1 MATGEWQPKHKTE
14 STATLVAAGGSHSS
28 TDKWTI
34 HSAEAV
40 CDSGGGKA
48 ARGRGR
54 CLSASGGC
62 DRRGAMPTSD
72 EGKWL
77 TAGVIHS
84 CGPVLA
90 FGPDGG
96 MRRAVAVGSWHF
108 GRHRCFFCWDL
119 RRTLLCFSSVCV
131 FFLICLFILFS
142 FIFFLLFLL
151 FSFICYIKYMMFA
164 YTSDFI

>member
-62 DRRGAMPTSD
+62 ERRGAMPTSD

-84 CGPVLA
+84 SGPSVRTGRRHAPRGGRRQLALWQVSVL
-90 FGPDGG
+90 FLLGLGTN
-96 MRRAVAVGSWHF
+96 AVVF
-108 GRHRCFFCWDL
+108 FQCLCLCFF
-119 RRTLLCFSSVCV
+119 SY
-131 FFLICLFILFS
+131 LFIYFVLFS
-142 FIFFLLFLL
+142 F
-151 FSFICYIKYMMFA
+151 FSFAFCCFHSYV
-164 YTSDFI
+164 T